1 MLCSSVSVPYLMS
14 NCFNAEQEQGRE
26 HDGNACDRNLMSATF
41 NEGEHP
47 HPSPLTPSAL
57 VLERLGP
64 QGPLSLSLSLSLQHL
79 ALLQRSL
86 PLVSSLLRVR
96 NTHVHRGLCAVPTVI
111 GISKRFCGVKM
122 TEAVTRQTSR
132 FTEGAPLGSV

>member
-64 QGPLSLSLSLSLQHL
+64 QGPLSLSLSPASC
-79 ALLQRSL
+79 ATAEISTAR
-86 PLVSSLLRVR
+86 LVSAPCQKHTRAPRPLRR
-96 NTHVHRGLCAVPTVI
+96 SHGNWD
-111 GISKRFCGVKM
+111 
-122 TEAVTRQTSR
+122 
-132 FTEGAPLGSV
+132 